1 MLRQT
6 ASIAA
11 AVVFLLALVG
21 IAGCGDDDDGTETV
35 TVTTEAG
42 ESAETGEQGEGSEEE
57 LAALR
62 DEIGSLRSEVKDEKD
77 PGEPGTAAPQG
88 FKASSCG
95 SGVYVKAKTTSCAFA
110 LNVAADFFSSPGYT
124 FYSYSPT
131 TGETYLVRCTRSY
144 PVLCKAGTAR
154 IVIT

>member
-1 MLRQT
+1 MLRQI
-6 ASIAA
+6 ASITAA
-11 AVVFLLALVG
+11 LVFLLALVAL
-21 IAGCGDDDDGTETV
+21 AGCGDDDEETETV

-42 ESAETGEQGEGSEEE
+42 ESADAGEQGEGSEEE
-57 LAALR
+57 LVALR
-62 DEIGSLRSEVKDEKD
+62 EEVGSLRSEVEDQKD
-77 PGEPGTAAPQG
+77 PGEAGTAAPSG

-131 TGETYLVRCTRSY
+131 TGQTYLVRCTRSY
-144 PVLCKAGTAR
+144 PVLCKAGSAR
-154 IVIT
+154 VVIT